1 MDGLQG
7 AADQALLTANIRHS
21 HVVSRDGERRED
33 VFVKGDPDRDAVAAG
48 KGPVVIPP
56 ASSKPLSPE
65 GKGQSRDENES
76 SFG

>member
-1 MDGLQG
+1 
-7 AADQALLTANIRHS
+7 
-21 HVVSRDGERRED
+21 VSRDGERRED